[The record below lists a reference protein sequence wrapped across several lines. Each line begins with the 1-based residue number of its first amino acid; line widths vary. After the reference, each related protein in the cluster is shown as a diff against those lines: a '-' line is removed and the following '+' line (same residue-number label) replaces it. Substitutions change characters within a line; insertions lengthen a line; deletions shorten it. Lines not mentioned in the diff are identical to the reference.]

1 MCILAIGLNK
11 DDFFFFGDSFLRSYY
26 QIYDEENSL
35 IGLTPHLY
43 SSVSTIE
50 LASEQPS
57 MIQIGFFN
65 EVLYKTLGNLS
76 NFTSLFLIGFTTIFS
91 GQVVYQVKKG
101 WPYENNSLLLKAIVE
116 SIVENAL
123 KLWDFMYNIFV

>member
-91 GQVVYQVKKG
+91 VQVVYQVKKG

-123 KLWDFMYNIFV
+123 KVWDFMYDIFV

>member
-57 MIQIGFFN
+57 MI
-65 EVLYKTLGNLS
+65 
-76 NFTSLFLIGFTTIFS
+76 
-91 GQVVYQVKKG
+91 
-101 WPYENNSLLLKAIVE
+101 
-116 SIVENAL
+116 
-123 KLWDFMYNIFV
+123 